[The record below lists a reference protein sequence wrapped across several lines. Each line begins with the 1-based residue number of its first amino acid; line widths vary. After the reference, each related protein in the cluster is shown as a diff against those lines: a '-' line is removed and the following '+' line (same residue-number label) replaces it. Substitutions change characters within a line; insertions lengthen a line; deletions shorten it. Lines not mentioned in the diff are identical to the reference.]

1 VATVGVGY
9 IVDDVDAATDFY
21 CRFLG
26 FNEEMHPGLSSHAL
40 PRRPPGSSSARTSSG
55 LIPLPKAGRRY
66 CESPS

>member
-26 FNEEMHPGLSSHAL
+26 FNEEMHLGFPRMLSRGDPPA
-40 PRRPPGSSSARTSSG
+40 RPQREQVLA
-55 LIPLPKAGRRY
+55 
-66 CESPS
+66 